1 MCDTLT
7 GTGKSGNYKRRL
19 FNSLSL
25 INPPRRT
32 SSIGTGKSLLH
43 FIAGDRKGRP
53 YATFVFARV
62 DTICYKNNMDE
73 IKTACLRDVIHDYIY
88 FTVPQKSGGVAE
100 ETVVDSP
107 WILPG
112 FRGSDASIS
121 YRPLGWFIPAPHT
134 QGFSTLS
141 VRCIWRVIW
150 LTGFMTVLKKLF
162 RMNTF
167 RRKKLMLK
175 NFFAWP
181 GFCTMWGTA
190 LSAKIIKDQLS
201 SVIEKINFSP
211 HGYFTQKIKA
221 EDVIK
226 FIKTP
231 ADFSSYQLWEQIFCK
246 IMLGVYSVDIIDF
259 LLRDKYYCGTRE
271 FGDIDTKRLLDS
283 TTITS
288 SGFSMEKEAVPA
300 FKGFLS
306 TRMSMFCH
314 IYFNEKNELFESSF
328 GRLLPGILKLMKIG
342 NPYENIKKYFF
353 LDDFSLISML
363 NLWAKMEKGQKREL
377 GKQWEKIAVM
387 RETPEKLVLSGQKSY
402 FKFVRREDLLTEE
415 KIISNFRQH
424 YKIKCPVSVNI
435 DTLDVRL
442 QNVFVRFNDKFLLKT
457 EDNLKSISLFLL
469 WQVFVPAKYTRRVQA
484 VIKADSE
491 NVSDIGDAQMAL
503 PLGPVR
509 WNEKKEKTEITNA

>member
-1 MCDTLT
+1 M
-7 GTGKSGNYKRRL
+7 N
-19 FNSLSL
+19 
-25 INPPRRT
+25 
-32 SSIGTGKSLLH
+32 
-43 FIAGDRKGRP
+43 
-53 YATFVFARV
+53 
-62 DTICYKNNMDE
+62 E

-88 FTVPQKSGGVAE
+88 FTVPQKPGGVSE

-107 WILPG
+107 WIQRLRRVNQLQAAWMVYPCATHTRFQHSLG
-112 FRGSDASIS
+112 TMHLAGNMAYRLHDSFKKAFPDEYIPPEKTYIEELFRLAGLLHDVGHG
-121 YRPLGWFIPAPHT
+121 PLGHLMDDVYTW
-134 QGFSTLS
+134 
-141 VRCIWRVIW
+141 
-150 LTGFMTVLKKLF
+150 KLYG
-162 RMNTF
+162 RTHEDI
-167 RRKKLMLK
+167 
-175 NFFAWP
+175 
-181 GFCTMWGTA
+181 
-190 LSAKIIKDQLS
+190 SAKIIKEQFS

-231 ADFSSYQLWEQIFCK
+231 SDFSSYQLWEQIFCK

-363 NLWAKMEKGQKREL
+363 NLWAKTEKGKKREL

-402 FKFVRREDLLTEE
+402 FKFVRREELLTEE
-415 KIISNFRQH
+415 KIINNFRQH

-457 EDNLKSISLFLL
+457 EDNLKSISLYDAGSDTILGEEMNRVLQDIPVKFLL
-469 WQVFVPAKYTRRVQA
+469 WQVFVPSKYTRRVQA
-484 VIKADSE
+484 VITADSE

-509 WNEKKEKTEITNA
+509 WNEKKGKTEITNA